1 MAAPLLRFFGK
12 ASRQLA
18 QPWASCRPLVR
29 HVSSPAAGF
38 PPLQTYSEEEAMM
51 RETAGFPPL
60 QTYSEE
66 EAMMRETVKK
76 YAQERIAPF
85 VSKMDENSAME
96 PEVIS
101 SLFEQGLMGI
111 EISTEYGG
119 TGSSFFT
126 SILVIEEL
134 AKVDP
139 SISVM
144 CDVQNTLINTLV
156 MKLGTEEQKE
166 KYLPRLA
173 SDMAGSGS
181 DAFSLKTTAEKRRD
195 QYIINGSKMWITNA
209 EHAGVFLVMANA
221 DHSAGYKGITC
232 FILDRDTEGL
242 HIGKKENKLGLR
254 ASSTCPLTFDNV
266 KVSEKNVLG
275 EVGQGYKYAI
285 GMLNEG
291 RIGIAAQM
299 LGLAQGCFDHTVPYT
314 RQRVQFGKRI
324 FDFQAGSGS
333 DAFSLK
339 TTAEK
344 RRDQYIINGSKMWIT
359 NAEHAGVFL
368 VMANADHSAGYKGI
382 TCFILDRD
390 TEGLHIGKKENKLGL
405 RASSTCPL
413 TFDNVKVS
421 EKNVLGEV
429 GQGYKYAI
437 GMLNEGRIGIAA
449 QMLGLAQGCFD
460 HTVPYTRQR
469 VQFGKRIFDFQVA
482 TLTTSKC
489 IEWMGGVG
497 FTKDYPIEKYYR
509 DCKIGTIYEG
519 TTNIQ
524 LSTIAKYI
532 GQEYDS

>member
-1 MAAPLLRFFGK
+1 MKMAAPLFRFFGK
-12 ASRQLA
+12 VSRQLTP
-18 QPWASCRPLVR
+18 PWVSSRPLIR
-29 HVSSPAAGF
+29 HISSPAAGF
-38 PPLQTYSEEEAMM
+38 PPLQTYTEEEAMM
-51 RETAGFPPL
+51 RD
-60 QTYSEE
+60 S
-66 EAMMRETVKK
+66 VKK
-76 YAQERIAPF
+76 YAEERIAPF
-85 VSKMDENSAME
+85 VSKMDENSVME

-111 EISTEYGG
+111 EIDTEYSG
-119 TGSSFFT
+119 TGSSFFS

-139 SISVM
+139 SISVL
-144 CDVQNTLINTLV
+144 CDIQNTLINTL
-156 MKLGTEEQKE
+156 MIKLGTEEQKR

-173 SDMAGSGS
+173 SDTIGSFCLSEAGSGS
-181 DAFSLKTTAEKRRD
+181 DAFSLKTRAEKCGD
-195 QYIINGSKMWITNA
+195 QYVINGSKMWISNA

-221 DHSAGYKGITC
+221 DLSAGYKGITC
-232 FILDRDTEGL
+232 FIVDRDTEGL

-254 ASSTCPLTFDNV
+254 ASSTCALAFDNV

-314 RQRVQFGKRI
+314 KQRVQFGKRI
-324 FDFQAGSGS
+324 FDFQAMQHQISHVATQLEAARLLTYNAARLREAGRPFIKE
-333 DAFSLK
+333 ACMAKYFS
-339 TTAEK
+339 
-344 RRDQYIINGSKMWIT
+344 
-359 NAEHAGVFL
+359 
-368 VMANADHSAGYKGI
+368 
-382 TCFILDRD
+382 
-390 TEGLHIGKKENKLGL
+390 
-405 RASSTCPL
+405 
-413 TFDNVKVS
+413 S
-421 EKNVLGEV
+421 E
-429 GQGYKYAI
+429 
-437 GMLNEGRIGIAA
+437 
-449 QMLGLAQGCFD
+449 
-460 HTVPYTRQR
+460 
-469 VQFGKRIFDFQVA
+469 VA